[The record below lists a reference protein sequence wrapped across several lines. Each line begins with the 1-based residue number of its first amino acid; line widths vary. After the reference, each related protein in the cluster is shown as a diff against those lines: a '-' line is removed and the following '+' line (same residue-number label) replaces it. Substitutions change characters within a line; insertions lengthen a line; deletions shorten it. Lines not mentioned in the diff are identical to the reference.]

1 MSLPING
8 NYDKVER
15 TKEVTYMHATDSDN
29 KIDACTTRDDIMEI
43 VYAMDDEQIL
53 AALTLL
59 RQLQKGE
66 EP

>member
-1 MSLPING
+1 
-8 NYDKVER
+8 
-15 TKEVTYMHATDSDN
+15 MHATDSDN